1 MLAVI
6 EAGLRGIQKQELGLE
21 QVVRQAEQLAQR
33 LVERLVEQL
42 LEGRSLMAE

>member
-1 MLAVI
+1 MLAAI
-6 EAGLRGIQKQELGLE
+6 EAGLRGIQQQELGLE
-21 QVVRQAEQLAQR
+21 RVVQQAEQLEQR